1 MRSPEAAHGPVEGL
15 LALHGSQTCL
25 IVGGARI
32 VTMTEPAEAVG
43 VRLKSSAIDPDDL
56 SAAVSRNL
64 VV

>member
-1 MRSPEAAHGPVEGL
+1 
-15 LALHGSQTCL
+15 
-25 IVGGARI
+25 
-32 VTMTEPAEAVG
+32 MTEPAEAVG